1 MPRAGREA
9 ELRALFL
16 DFEWL
21 QARLAATD
29 VTGVLGDFDYLPQD
43 SELRLVHDAVKRS
56 AQILRGDPTQFAGQ
70 LTGRLTSAEGPWL
83 RPLLEGAGRWREA
96 PWLRPLTASL
106 APPGDPLLFTLSGHE
121 GTVRSL
127 AVSPDG
133 RWAVTAGN
141 SNPDRSVRLWDL
153 LLGVELHTLPDQA
166 DAGGYNPVGIT
177 PDGRQALVARGGDI
191 HVWNVATG
199 EAESRLSGHEGRIT
213 ALAVADDGRRAISA
227 ADDGS
232 LFAWDLVNWRWE
244 ARLPLQPEPV
254 DELAITPD
262 GRYAATLSSA
272 GIKHW
277 DLEDQEETA
286 ALSWETGSLSWSER
300 PPLALS
306 PDGRRVYFGSPL
318 HVWHV
323 GSQAS
328 RPLLESHDPGRAL
341 AITPDG
347 RTLIATP
354 TGHSLGVWDV
364 EAGRVRTILP
374 GQGSEVATLVLTP
387 DGLTVVA
394 AQYDHYLKVWALEYT
409 EPSIAAPVPGDRVDI
424 TPDGRWAVTSQ
435 TEERDEE
442 NQIVEIYD
450 LETGDP
456 LPSSAARDAAVQE
469 IRSHWADRAAQFR
482 AAYDIVRGYAKDES
496 ADGPPA
502 VGLLPRLRS
511 KLTRRSR
518 PQPNLVIPQAP
529 APVVAATNG
538 VRAISYL
545 PERAKTSEAEES
557 GGPDARYVLRLWDL
571 SQPDREP
578 IVLSGH
584 SSPVKAVAMTPD
596 GRRAVSGCIGRTL
609 RAWDL
614 EAGGELAVLRGHRG
628 SVWDVGITP
637 DGRYAVSASEDRTV
651 RVWDLHTWEC
661 AAVFTADL
669 PVKRCAVSR
678 DGRRIAAC
686 DALGRIH
693 LLRLE

>member
-1 MPRAGREA
+1 
-9 ELRALFL
+9 
-16 DFEWL
+16 
-21 QARLAATD
+21 
-29 VTGVLGDFDYLPQD
+29 
-43 SELRLVHDAVKRS
+43 
-56 AQILRGDPTQFAGQ
+56 
-70 LTGRLTSAEGPWL
+70 
-83 RPLLEGAGRWREA
+83 
-96 PWLRPLTASL
+96 
-106 APPGDPLLFTLSGHE
+106 
-121 GTVRSL
+121 
-127 AVSPDG
+127 
-133 RWAVTAGN
+133 
-141 SNPDRSVRLWDL
+141 
-153 LLGVELHTLPDQA
+153 
-166 DAGGYNPVGIT
+166 
-177 PDGRQALVARGGDI
+177 
-191 HVWNVATG
+191 
-199 EAESRLSGHEGRIT
+199 
-213 ALAVADDGRRAISA
+213 
-227 ADDGS
+227 
-232 LFAWDLVNWRWE
+232 
-244 ARLPLQPEPV
+244 
-254 DELAITPD
+254 
-262 GRYAATLSSA
+262 
-272 GIKHW
+272 
-277 DLEDQEETA
+277 
-286 ALSWETGSLSWSER
+286 
-300 PPLALS
+300 
-306 PDGRRVYFGSPL
+306 
-318 HVWHV
+318 
-323 GSQAS
+323 
-328 RPLLESHDPGRAL
+328 
-341 AITPDG
+341 
-347 RTLIATP
+347 
-354 TGHSLGVWDV
+354 VWDV

-529 APVVAATNG
+529 APVVA
-538 VRAISYL
+538 
-545 PERAKTSEAEES
+545 
-557 GGPDARYVLRLWDL
+557 DVLRLWDL